1 MKKLLKPMVIVLLAV
16 TLVILVSLPPK
27 LSAITFYPGWHFYIN
42 GVNTCICPLLGGN
55 CQCGFLEP
63 VE

>member
-1 MKKLLKPMVIVLLAV
+1 MKKLLKPMIVVLLAV

-27 LSAITFYPGWHFYIN
+27 LSAIDWYPGWLFVWQGTYN
-42 GVNTCICPLLGGN
+42 CVCPLAGN

-63 VE
+63 KE